1 MVPRKLLHPGEE
13 VVIRTRRHPRALRS
27 VGWVLVIV
35 TIIAAMLGGFAWRI
49 AELGDPWTWISRVA
63 VVLVAVAW
71 GLAVL
76 RWVLRPLWMWATTH
90 ITLTNQRFFIQRGRT
105 VQHIPVHQVTGVWF
119 KPVDREQ
126 RSPGVLVLAANGREA
141 TFRNVPDVARV
152 AGCLR
157 REAAAAQR
165 HMVMVPFGI

>member
-1 MVPRKLLHPGEE
+1 M
-13 VVIRTRRHPRALRS
+13 
-27 VGWVLVIV
+27 
-35 TIIAAMLGGFAWRI
+35 
-49 AELGDPWTWISRVA
+49 
-63 VVLVAVAW
+63 LVAMAW

-76 RWVLRPLWMWATTH
+76 RWVLKPLWMWATTH
-90 ITLTNQRFFIQRGRT
+90 ITITNQRFFIQRGRT

-119 KPVDREQ
+119 KPVDRQ
-126 RSPGVLVLAANGREA
+126 PRTPGVLVLAANGREA

-165 HMVMVPFGI
+165 HMVMVPYGI